1 MPTWFWG
8 GDVKHACLCVRF
20 ISFLFFVLFWWK
32 SWGEIDVGLKWCQ
45 IRELRKNF
53 SCLLPC
59 FTSWIGVVLIW
70 LSVLN
75 FLAIGMWI
83 IVSSL
88 VKHLFTHVLICLW
101 IQKQVFYLCF
111 HDSDDFQLKI
121 CFLIDFWMRWCYHC
135 FLLIKKSH
143 VLAWKSAL
151 ILKIIV
157 ECWYVIFRGLKNAS
171 LVHKNAN
178 MKCKVTIQGL
188 REKGVRLLVDKDP
201 HSQFVELPFSKLR
214 IS

>member
-1 MPTWFWG
+1 MFFSVHMPPGFEVEMWSML
-8 GDVKHACLCVRF
+8 VCVF
-20 ISFLFFVLFWWK
+20 GLFLFFSFVLFWWK

-143 VLAWKSAL
+143 VLAWKPAL

-157 ECWYVIFRGLKNAS
+157 ECWYVIFRGLKNENEVCIPLLLWFIKMRTWNVRS
-171 LVHKNAN
+171 
-178 MKCKVTIQGL
+178 QY
-188 REKGVRLLVDKDP
+188 KG
-201 HSQFVELPFSKLR
+201 
-214 IS
+214 